1 MGDPVSGG
9 CSRNQEGS
17 SGENK
22 EGSPPIRCWE
32 LLESVW
38 IPEILSSWG
47 SRSPK
52 RALGRGL
59 RTAAAAEERQEP
71 CADCAGAEGEH
82 DAVGPSLES
91 VPNALGGG
99 ERHKHRAGSIPEIQS
114 SGLSGLL

>member
-1 MGDPVSGG
+1 MFLHGAELPVGDPVSGG

-47 SRSPK
+47 
-52 RALGRGL
+52 
-59 RTAAAAEERQEP
+59 E
-71 CADCAGAEGEH
+71 
-82 DAVGPSLES
+82 
-91 VPNALGGG
+91 
-99 ERHKHRAGSIPEIQS
+99 
-114 SGLSGLL
+114 